1 MRRFYW
7 PLQKSWHRIAQ
18 PFGVIWSADQTKKH
32 SGIDIAVPPK
42 NSVFVSA
49 DGIVA
54 KIGLLSTKIKW
65 GNYIVVEHDTKDY
78 CTTYLHIDP
87 IVNLQDRV
95 DAGKVIGTT
104 AKIESPHLHFGV
116 WSGVMDKV
124 LTPRGALPFGVH
136 VKPSGD
142 PDFPS
147 RFLNPEDST
156 LFEYCF
162 VEDQNADTAAQNTV
176 GNEPFSQDL
185 KVGDRG
191 PDVKKLQVFLN
202 KDLDTRVAQTG
213 PGSTGNETDSYGTL
227 TENAVKRFQVKH
239 GVAFPGVG
247 GYGEVGPKTR
257 KRLNE
262 LILKVT
268 R

>member
-1 MRRFYW
+1 MNKFYW
-7 PLQKSWHRIAQ
+7 PLEKAWQCISQ
-18 PFGVIWSADQTKKH
+18 QFGVVWSADSNKKH
-32 SGIDIAVPPK
+32 SGVDIAVPVESP
-42 NSVFVSA
+42 VFASST
-49 DGIVA
+49 GIVA
-54 KIGLLSTKIKW
+54 KIGLLSATINW
-65 GNYIVVEHDTKDY
+65 GQYVIVEHDEKDY
-78 CTTYLHIDP
+78 CTTYLHVDP
-87 IVNLQDRV
+87 TVKVGDRV
-95 DAGKVIGTT
+95 SAGGMVGKT
-104 AKIESPHLHFGV
+104 ARIDSPHLHFGV